1 MPVINPPKGFK
12 LSVTEAAIKAPGRK
26 DLALIYAEDF
36 ATLAATYTTN
46 KVKAAPVL
54 MDMVRTRHGKARAVV
69 INSGNANACTGE
81 QGMKDAQATA
91 SELSAHLG
99 VPEESV
105 LVCSTGV
112 IGVPMP
118 MQRLKPAL
126 KPLAAGLG
134 KADVMDLARAIM
146 TTDTFPK
153 IAEAKVKVGGVEG
166 RVVGVCKG
174 AGMIEPNMAT
184 MLCFIMTDLDVER
197 DALKGAFN
205 WAVESSFNRITV
217 DGERS
222 TNDTA
227 MALASGAAKN
237 DLIRIG
243 SVAHKRLTDALFD
256 VMWKLG
262 RMIVEDGEGATKIVE
277 IEVDGA
283 ANDKQALQ
291 AAKAI
296 ANSLLVKTAIYGA
309 DPNWGRIIS
318 AVGASGVSMK
328 EERVDIRIG
337 KVKIASGGLA
347 TGKLAAA
354 AEQMKAKDIKIKVSL
369 NIGSGAARVLTCDL
383 TEKYIKINAEYTT

>member
-1 MPVINPPKGFK
+1 VSVIKPPKGFK

-26 DLALIYAEDF
+26 DLALIYCEDE

-54 MDMVRTRHGKARAVV
+54 MDMVRTRLGKARAVV
-69 INSGNANACTGE
+69 VNSGNANACTGE
-81 QGMKDAQATA
+81 QGMKAAMQTA
-91 SELSAHLG
+91 SELSTHLG
-99 VPEESV
+99 VPEENV

-112 IGVPMP
+112 IGVQMP

-126 KPLAAGLG
+126 KPLAKGIG
-134 KADVMDLARAIM
+134 SADVMDFARSIM

-153 IAEAKVKVGGVEG
+153 IAETTLKVGKAEG
-166 RVVGVCKG
+166 RIVGVCKG

-184 MLCFIMTDLDVER
+184 MLCFIMTDLEVER
-197 DALKGAFN
+197 DALKSAFN
-205 WAVESSFNRITV
+205 MAVDASFNRITV

-227 MALASGAAKN
+227 MVLASGAAGN
-237 DLIRIG
+237 DTIRTG
-243 SVAHKRLTDALFD
+243 SVAHKRLAEALFD
-256 VMWKLG
+256 VMWKLS

-277 IEVDGA
+277 VEVDGA
-283 ANDKQALQ
+283 TSDKQALQ

-318 AVGASGVSMK
+318 AVGASGVNMK
-328 EERVDIRIG
+328 EEAVDIYIG
-337 KVKIASGGLA
+337 KVKIASKGLA
-347 TGKLAAA
+347 TGKLDAAA
-354 AEQMKAKDIKIKVSL
+354 SEMKKKDIKIRVSL
-369 NIGSGAARVLTCDL
+369 NIGKGSARVLTCDL